1 MTFRK
6 TLCCLA
12 AAVFSLGIIPQAF
25 AQAELV
31 ITPRAE
37 VNLSNADGD
46 AATNF
51 GFTSLYSFLDGNIGE
66 NFSYSASFHFL
77 STDPKSLYSYEA
89 PFQDGTWLDW
99 AYMSYDNDIFGI
111 DLGKVVLNMGGFEF
125 DKNDVDCYEP
135 MVSDYWNSLC
145 IYQPGITFRLTPWET
160 QTFEAQLTTSPM
172 MVDFSDVAL
181 AASAAWRGEFGPFS
195 TYWAANLQ
203 RWNVED
209 EVAGN
214 YLCVG
219 LGNMYSFENVNLMLD
234 LFYGPS
240 HGAFDKSNCELS
252 LRADYRPSERL
263 SFEFMGGYRAAS
275 DIAAGALVEYYPL
288 GDDTLRFHLAASDRY
303 MPDLPENKHQYI
315 ISLGLTANL
324 HIGL

>member
-25 AQAELV
+25 AQAELTV
-31 ITPRAE
+31 TPRAE

-51 GFTSLYSFLDGNIGE
+51 GFTSLYSFLDGSIGE

-145 IYQPGITFRLTPWET
+145 IYQPGVTFRFTPWET

-181 AASAAWRGEFGPFS
+181 AASAAWRGEFGAFS
-195 TYWAANLQ
+195 TYWVANLQ

-209 EVAGN
+209 EVSGN

-219 LGNMYSFENVNLMLD
+219 LGNKYSFENVDLMLD
-234 LFYGPS
+234 LFYGPA
-240 HGAFDKSNCELS
+240 HGEFDASNCELS
-252 LRADYRPSERL
+252 LRADYRPSERV

-275 DIAAGALVEYYPL
+275 DIAAGALVEYCPL

-303 MPDLPENKHQYI
+303 MPDLPENNHQFI
-315 ISLGLTANL
+315 VSLGLTANL